1 MSTRITSKAIMNHYN
16 RGLNKSLQRYA
27 KAQDRVMTG
36 RNFNE
41 VSEDPASA
49 VRAFRLR
56 AQFRKNAGHMEMNE
70 ETSARV
76 VELES
81 ATLQMC
87 KIARET
93 VNPDSLKADNATNW
107 AEEPRHAYAQ
117 TLRGMQKALVLAANT
132 QINGQ
137 FLFGGEETH
146 EVPFVLSDDGKTL
159 TYRGIDVNSTDPADI
174 AKLKE
179 LSKETVYVD
188 LGFGLEEVTV
198 DENGNAVQ
206 PEVISTSAFN
216 TAYPG
221 INFLGFGQGEDG
233 LSNNIVVLIGQMAD
247 QLENDGDWLKAP
259 EEGGPSPSEKFDVMI
274 NKFQDEM
281 YNLIDQQTKLDTD
294 AEFLRTNMER
304 LETYSDT
311 LNERITS
318 VERVD
323 MEEAISTYIY
333 QQYCYNAAL
342 KVGTSIVSQSLLD
355 FMR

>member
-1 MSTRITSKAIMNHYN
+1 MRITNKAIMDHYN
-16 RGLNKSLQRYA
+16 RGLNKSLNRYA
-27 KAQDRVMTG
+27 KAQDRVLTG

-56 AQFRKNAGHMEMNE
+56 AQFRKNAGQMEMNE
-70 ETSARV
+70 ETLSRV

-81 ATLQMC
+81 ATLQIS
-87 KIARET
+87 KILTET
-93 VNPDSLKADNATNW
+93 INPDSLKSVNGTNW
-107 AEEPRHAYAQ
+107 NQSTRNTYAA
-117 TLRGMQKALVLAANT
+117 TLRGMQQSLVLAANT

-159 TYRGIDVNSTDPADI
+159 TYRGIDVNSCDPADLE
-174 AKLKE
+174 KLKE
-179 LSKETVYVD
+179 FSKETVYVD
-188 LGFGLEEVTV
+188 LGFGLEETTEGTA
-198 DENGNAVQ
+198 DGK
-206 PEVISTSAFN
+206 PEIINTSAFN
-216 TAYPG
+216 TSYPG
-221 INFLGFGQGEDG
+221 INFLGYGPGEDG
-233 LSNNIVVLIGQMAD
+233 MSDNIVVLLGQMASE
-247 QLENDGDWLKAP
+247 LESPDFDHKKLDG
-259 EEGGPSPSEKFDVMI
+259 MI

-281 YNLIDQQTKLDTD
+281 KGFIDSQTKLDTD
-294 AEFLRTNMER
+294 AEFLRTNMKR
-304 LETYSDT
+304 LETYNDT
-311 LNERITS
+311 LNERIVS

-342 KVGTSIVSQSLLD
+342 KVGTNILSQSLLD

>member
-1 MSTRITSKAIMNHYN
+1 MRITTKAIMSHYN

-27 KAQDRVMTG
+27 KAQDRVLTQ

-41 VSEDPASA
+41 VSEDPAAA

-56 AQFRKNAGHMEMNE
+56 EQFRKNAGHMEMNE
-70 ETSARV
+70 ETEARI

-81 ATLQMC
+81 ATMQMS
-87 KIARET
+87 KILTQT
-93 VNPDSLKADNATNW
+93 VNPDALKADNGTNW
-107 AEEPRHAYAQ
+107 AEEPRRAYAE
-117 TLRGMQKALVLAANT
+117 TLRGMQKSLVLAANT

-146 EVPFVLSDDGKTL
+146 EVPFVLSEDGKTL
-159 TYRGIDVNSTDPADI
+159 TYRGIDVNSTDPADQ
-174 AKLKE
+174 AKLAE
-179 LSKETVYVD
+179 YAKETVYVD
-188 LGFGLEEVTV
+188 LGFGLEETTEVV
-198 DENGNAVQ
+198 NGEEGKLEIVN
-206 PEVISTSAFN
+206 TSAFN

-221 INFLGFGQGEDG
+221 INFLGFGMGEDG
-233 LSNNIVVLIGQMAD
+233 LSNNVVALLGQMAD
-247 QLENDGDWLKAP
+247 QLERGDWMDIP
-259 EEGGPSPSEKFDVMI
+259 EEGEKDCSQVFDDMI

-281 YNLIDQQTKLDTD
+281 HNLIDQQTKLDTD
-294 AEFLRTNMER
+294 AEFLRTNKER
-304 LETYSDT
+304 LEVYSDT

-342 KVGTSIVSQSLLD
+342 KVGTNIVSQSLLD